1 MQNTIEESIFEALK
15 NLSDEFESL
24 KNPNK
29 ETKIYGDKG
38 ILDSLALIS
47 FITDLEE
54 LINSRFNT
62 QVILASEKTMSLKN
76 SPFRDVE
83 TLSKYIKNLIE
94 TSQKSE

>member
-15 NLSDEFESL
+15 NLSDDFESL

-62 QVILASEKTMSLKN
+62 QIILASEKTMSLRN
-76 SPFRDVE
+76 SPFKDVE
-83 TLSKYIKNLIE
+83 KLGKYIKSLIE
-94 TSQKSE
+94 ENKSE